1 MSKIAKLCFLGA
13 FLALVSAFAIQFM
26 TGMWLNLNS
35 LFLGLAG
42 ALVVLAIGLDW
53 KLYWEFFTMRTTKHG
68 MNMGA
73 MIVLVVTLTVC
84 VNYLANKH
92 NKTWDLTQEKL
103 NSLSEQTTKLLDGL
117 KQEVEIKVFYKGPSA
132 QDQRQKVK
140 QALAMYQDYGKVKI
154 RFINA
159 YVDQELALKYLN
171 DLPDRDQG
179 QVFVFIEHN
188 GRKVRVEEPFDEA
201 TITSGLIKATRES
214 EAKIYFVKGHGE
226 KDINAEDDSGLKDFA
241 RALGEASFK
250 VEPLSLMDKPEVP
263 ADASI
268 VAIVGPSMPYLEAE
282 LEALR
287 KYVQGGGRLFIALDP
302 GQRHNLANLTKSLG
316 VQFAN
321 NFVMTLNP
329 VVGGGPATVLGRTF
343 DSGNDITRNFPAG
356 GSFAL
361 FPLASEVKA
370 AEDKPA
376 NVQVSELVK
385 SDNLAFTMNDV
396 TQQLRERPQT
406 KPVTVAV
413 SAKSADGGGE
423 GEKKKGFEAVVVGD
437 SDFIA
442 NRALL
447 VGVNRDLA
455 MNAIAFLAGQ
465 NDLISIKPK
474 MPKGSMITLTRAHK
488 FGVVIGGVALPI
500 LLLVGSGVLWFRRR
514 GA

>member
-1 MSKIAKLCFLGA
+1 MSTKAKVCFLGA

-35 LFLGLAG
+35 LFLALAG
-42 ALVVLAIGLDW
+42 TLVVLAAVLDW
-53 KLYWEFFTMRTTKHG
+53 KLYWEFLTMRTTKHG

-84 VNYLANKH
+84 VNYLASKH

-117 KQEVEIKVFYKGPSA
+117 KQDVEIKIFYKGPTA
-132 QDQRQKVK
+132 QEQRQKVK

-159 YVDQELALKYLN
+159 YVDQAMAVQYLN
-171 DLPDRDQG
+171 DLPDRDQE
-179 QVFVFIEHN
+179 QVFVFVENAGH
-188 GRKVRVEEPFDEA
+188 KVRVEEPFDEA

-226 KDINAEDDSGLKDFA
+226 KDIGAEDDAGLKDFA

-250 VEPLSLMDKPEVP
+250 VESLSLMDKPEVP

-268 VAIVGPSMPYLEAE
+268 VAIIGPSMPYLDAE

-287 KYVQGGGRLFIALDP
+287 KYIQSGGRLFIALDP
-302 GQRHNLANLTKSLG
+302 GQRHNLANLTKSIG

-321 NFVMTLNP
+321 NYVMTLTP

-343 DSGNDITRNFPAG
+343 DAGNEITRSFPAG

-370 AEDKPA
+370 ADDRPA
-376 NVQVSELVK
+376 DVQVSDLVK
-385 SDNLAFTMNDV
+385 SDNSTFTMNDV
-396 TQQLRERPQT
+396 SQRLRERPQT
-406 KPVTVAV
+406 KPVTIAV
-413 SAKSADGGGE
+413 SVKGSGAAGD
-423 GEKKKGFEAVVVGD
+423 GEKKREFEAVVVGD
-437 SDFIA
+437 SDFLA

-455 MNAIAFLAGQ
+455 MNAVAFLANQ
-465 NDLISIKPK
+465 KDLISIKPK
-474 MPKGSMITLTRAHK
+474 MPKGSMITLTRAAK
-488 FGVVIGGVALPI
+488 LGVIIAGLALP
-500 LLLVGSGVLWFRRR
+500 LLLLLTGGVLWFRRR